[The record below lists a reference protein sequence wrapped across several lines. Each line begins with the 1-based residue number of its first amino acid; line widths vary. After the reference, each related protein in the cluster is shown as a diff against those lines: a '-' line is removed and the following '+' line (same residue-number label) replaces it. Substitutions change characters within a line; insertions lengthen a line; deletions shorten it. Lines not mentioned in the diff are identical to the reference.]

1 VGVGDRLPSLGVL
14 DDRRLWMDDGN
25 RAMGGVGSRA
35 FEVCREGCFGW
46 KNCLTFDDWGVW
58 MFEIRAG

>member
-1 VGVGDRLPSLGVL
+1 VVGGDHSPSLVVL

-35 FEVCREGCFGW
+35 FEVCREGCFG
-46 KNCLTFDDWGVW
+46 
-58 MFEIRAG
+58 